1 MTDDKIRYP
10 SEIKKEKKVIRRVK
24 KSGFVKLKPKISSIR
39 SKGSSLINDH
49 IIEATN
55 KGKGVYVCM
64 PIKIY
69 MYIRDKI
76 RDWVKQ
82 WTA

>member
-1 MTDDKIRYP
+1 MGTR
-10 SEIKKEKKVIRRVK
+10 S
-24 KSGFVKLKPKISSIR
+24 PK
-39 SKGSSLINDH
+39 SSLISEH

-55 KGKGVYVCM
+55 KGKGAYVCM

-76 RDWVKQ
+76 RNWLKQ
-82 WTA
+82 

>member
-1 MTDDKIRYP
+1 MAEDNINYP
-10 SEIKKEKKVIRRVK
+10 SDIKKETKVIRRK
-24 KSGFVKLKPKISSIR
+24 RKSGLVKLRPKITSTR

-55 KGKGVYVCM
+55 KGKGAYVCM

-76 RDWVKQ
+76 RSWLKQ
-82 WTA
+82 

>member
-1 MTDDKIRYP
+1 MAEDNINYP
-10 SEIKKEKKVIRRVK
+10 SDIKKETKVIRRK
-24 KSGFVKLKPKISSIR
+24 RKSGLVKLRPKITSTR

-55 KGKGVYVCM
+55 KGKGAYVCM

-69 MYIRDKI
+69 MYIRNKI
-76 RDWVKQ
+76 RNWLKQ
-82 WTA
+82 